1 MRTQHHVIFDGDTE
15 TASVDEH
22 WAQEEGF
29 DLRRPAEPQPL
40 EETQR
45 EEDRRT
51 FLGDVENGLK
61 TGAKSG
67 DIAGALGR
75 AGRVA
80 WNTVRT
86 LTTARGG
93 EMVANPLIG
102 YRAVNTLTPLEA
114 AVTGMTQGEMVVAA
128 GAQDLAMGA
137 LGVAT
142 VAEAPLLVPV
152 ALGVGGGILAAAA
165 AGGAT
170 GAATGALNAVGG
182 DALHAL
188 GGMRDMALEL
198 EHSGQDLVNRLWQS
212 GAASSTD
219 PPIPTQDLGSLNGQP
234 ALGPDMMVQA
244 DPTVDPRSFETQRAA
259 AMPGHFSSG
268 LGRSPP
274 ISMPSR
280 NKATRSEPGARGNSR
295 SGPAPSFPP
304 SRAAKEA
311 YMRAQETKQLARRNL
326 NP

>member
-1 MRTQHHVIFDGDTE
+1 M
-15 TASVDEH
+15 S
-22 WAQEEGF
+22 
-29 DLRRPAEPQPL
+29 
-40 EETQR
+40 
-45 EEDRRT
+45 
-51 FLGDVENGLK
+51 
-61 TGAKSG
+61 
-67 DIAGALGR
+67 
-75 AGRVA
+75 
-80 WNTVRT
+80 
-86 LTTARGG
+86 
-93 EMVANPLIG
+93 
-102 YRAVNTLTPLEA
+102 
-114 AVTGMTQGEMVVAA
+114 
-128 GAQDLAMGA
+128 A

-188 GGMRDMALEL
+188 GGMRDMDLEL
-198 EHSGQDLVNRLWQS
+198 EHSGQDLLNRLWQS

-259 AMPGHFSSG
+259 AMPGAHSSG

-280 NKATRSEPGARGNSR
+280 TRSEPGARGNARSS

-304 SRAAKEA
+304 SRAAREA
-311 YMRAQETKQLARRNL
+311 YMSAQEAKQLARRNL
-326 NP
+326 QP